1 MKYSKDLLKRRK
13 KSKIGIAFGVFFIIV
28 AITLVPVR
36 LVVEGSISGYDWP
49 YMIIFLLNGLNQLM
63 AGLGYSIDKLIGKAF
78 IEIDNKVIRL
88 KISAFGKEQNVNW
101 DKINSIEYRPNKF
114 IVTKK
119 DKTQLVLSI
128 SKLEYSVIQE
138 IKNTIRKIA
147 NEKKISLYGAV

>member
-13 KSKIGIAFGVFFIIV
+13 KSKIGIAFGVFIIIV
-28 AITLVPVR
+28 AISLAPVR
-36 LVVEGSISGYDWP
+36 LLVEGSVSGYHWP
-49 YMIIFLLNGLNQLM
+49 YTIIFLLNGLNQLM
-63 AGLGYSIDKLIGKAF
+63 AGLGYSIDRLMGKAF

-88 KISAFGKEQNVNW
+88 KISAFGKEQNVSW

-128 SKLEYSVIQE
+128 YKLEYSVIQE
-138 IKNTIRKIA
+138 IKNTIKEIA
-147 NEKKISLYGAV
+147 NEKKILLSGAI